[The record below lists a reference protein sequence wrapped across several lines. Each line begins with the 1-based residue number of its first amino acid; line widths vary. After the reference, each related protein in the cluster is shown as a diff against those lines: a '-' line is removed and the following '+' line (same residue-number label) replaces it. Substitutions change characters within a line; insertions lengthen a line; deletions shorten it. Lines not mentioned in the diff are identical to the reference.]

1 MASPFSRVKK
11 KIQKSGKGKKD
22 QKTNK
27 CARLAFETHPDGI
40 LIEFRVTNCRNYMAP
55 EFIWDS

>member
-1 MASPFSRVKK
+1 MASPFSQVKK
-11 KIQKSGKGKKD
+11 IKKCVKRKNV
-22 QKTNK
+22 QNTKK
-27 CARLAFETHPDGI
+27 CAGLAFETHPDGI